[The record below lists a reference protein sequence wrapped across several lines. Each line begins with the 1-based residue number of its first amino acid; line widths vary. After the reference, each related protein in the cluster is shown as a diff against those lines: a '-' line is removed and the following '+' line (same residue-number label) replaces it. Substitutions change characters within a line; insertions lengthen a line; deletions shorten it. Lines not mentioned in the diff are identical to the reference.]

1 MEQIEIVWNLIL
13 RSIPGW
19 CLGSVTIDNVF
30 PAHASKIVLWSTSVI
45 IFASVM
51 RQSPKRDLIDPCRS
65 TWMET
70 SCKQNLHSCPKLT
83 QNKLSTSIM
92 YIWRLCQILLRET
105 GPCASLGR
113 TLRNHSPIEVFGWA
127 CFRVL
132 FSCSPSVYRYWS
144 TFSILLWIQDEIEE
158 YVKFSTHVRV
168 HVSPD
173 EELHIVFPFPCVCFW
188 QGGMDCGSTL
198 DLKFAV
204 SCAKLGRNSGWKT
217 QSLAGLFTYA
227 GF

>member
-1 MEQIEIVWNLIL
+1 MNGNIMQTK
-13 RSIPGW
+13 P
-19 CLGSVTIDNVF
+19 
-30 PAHASKIVLWSTSVI
+30 
-45 IFASVM
+45 
-51 RQSPKRDLIDPCRS
+51 
-65 TWMET
+65 
-70 SCKQNLHSCPKLT
+70 SCPKFT

-113 TLRNHSPIEVFGWA
+113 TLRNHSPIEVFEHVFVF
-127 CFRVL
+127 CFRVVL
-132 FSCSPSVYRYWS
+132 VCIDIDLLSS